1 MLGGTLITL
10 VKLFCQTGRLFCRI
24 VLIYLG
30 SVHLVI
36 FHNVTV
42 GHNFSMDG
50 FVSDFWLYLFGSL
63 LGGTVLGW
71 LIQSAISSSR
81 VSQLNDDWQAQL
93 DDAVRQRDR
102 LSAES
107 TTLRTSI
114 EAQEAVI
121 HQRDLSVKVTRVEL
135 ESALENAKQLTKNIF
150 TLRAERE
157 DFKTK
162 VVNFQNGLASLKRQS
177 AELQNEFVK
186 SGDFYKAELA
196 KAFEKRKVLEEKLE
210 NSKAEY
216 ESFSNLLQASRS
228 EQESVNNMLGAAKTR
243 LNNLDA
249 LEQSVIELEAENAQ
263 LKHDAA
269 ITRQEND
276 VLKRDMAEQ
285 EELKVQNKELAQV
298 LKSMENS
305 RKQYESDANRYRE
318 HAGRSEKKSET
329 LRIRLDEVEKNFADI
344 ENEQKQAIANARK
357 SAASQ
362 VNGSKKKVSQEKDD
376 LQEIIGI
383 GKVFE
388 HTLHELGV
396 YSFRQIA
403 GFGVSDIAR
412 VNGELKEFKGR
423 MEQDDW
429 IGQAKDLLFRK
440 YG

>member
-1 MLGGTLITL
+1 MP
-10 VKLFCQTGRLFCRI
+10 VR
-24 VLIYLG
+24 
-30 SVHLVI
+30 
-36 FHNVTV
+36 
-42 GHNFSMDG
+42 HNFRMDG
-50 FVSDFWLYLFGSL
+50 FVSDIWLYLFGSL
-63 LGGTVLGW
+63 LGGTVVGW
-71 LIQSAISSSR
+71 LIRSALSSSR
-81 VSQLNDDWQAQL
+81 ISQLNDDWQAQL

-102 LSAES
+102 LTAEV

-121 HQRDLSVKVTRVEL
+121 HQRDVSVKSTRVEL
-135 ESALENAKQLTKNIF
+135 ESALEKEKLLTKNIF

-157 DFKTK
+157 DFKAK
-162 VVNFQNGLASLKRQS
+162 VATFQNGLASLKRQS
-177 AELQNEFVK
+177 SELQNEFVK
-186 SGDFYKAELA
+186 SGAFYKSELA
-196 KAFEKRKVLEEKLE
+196 KAFEKRKALEEKLE

-216 ESFSNLLQASRS
+216 KSFSNLLQASRS
-228 EQESVNNMLGAAKTR
+228 EQESVNKMLGAAKTR
-243 LNNLDA
+243 LNNLDE
-249 LEQSVIELEAENAQ
+249 LEQSVIKLEAENAQ
-263 LKHDAA
+263 LKHDTA

-305 RKQYESDANRYRE
+305 RKQYESDANRYRD
-318 HAGRSEKKSET
+318 HAGKSEQKSET

-344 ENEQKQAIANARK
+344 EKEQQQAIANARK
-357 SAASQ
+357 FAATQ
-362 VNGSKKKVSQEKDD
+362 ANGRKKAVKQEKDD

-396 YSFRQIA
+396 HSFRQIA
-403 GFGVSDIAR
+403 GFGVSDVAR
-412 VNGELKEFKGR
+412 VNAELREFKGR

-429 IGQAKDLLFRK
+429 IGQAKDLLFKK

>member
-1 MLGGTLITL
+1 MP
-10 VKLFCQTGRLFCRI
+10 
-24 VLIYLG
+24 
-30 SVHLVI
+30 
-36 FHNVTV
+36 V
-42 GHNFSMDG
+42 GHNFRMDA
-50 FVSDFWLYLFGSL
+50 FVSDIWLYLFGSL
-63 LGGTVLGW
+63 LGGTVVGW
-71 LIQSAISSSR
+71 LLRSALSHSR
-81 VSQLNDDWQAQL
+81 IKQLNDDWQAQL

-102 LSAES
+102 LTAET

-114 EAQEAVI
+114 EAQEAVV
-121 HQRDLSVKVTRVEL
+121 HQRDLAVKSTRVEL
-135 ESALENAKQLTKNIF
+135 ESALEKEKLLTKNIF

-162 VVNFQNGLASLKRQS
+162 VATFQNGLASLKRQS

-196 KAFEKRKVLEEKLE
+196 KAFEKRKALEEKLE

-228 EQESVNNMLGAAKTR
+228 EQESVNKMLGAAKVR
-243 LNNLDA
+243 LDNLDA
-249 LEQSVIELEAENAQ
+249 LERSVIKLEAENAQ
-263 LKHDAA
+263 LKHDTA
-269 ITRQEND
+269 ITQQEND
-276 VLKRDMAEQ
+276 VLQRDMAEQ

-318 HAGRSEKKSET
+318 HAGKSEQKSET
-329 LRIRLDEVEKNFADI
+329 LRIRLDEVEKNFV
-344 ENEQKQAIANARK
+344 EMEMEQQQAIAKARK
-357 SAASQ
+357 SAAAQ
-362 VNGSKKKVSQEKDD
+362 ANGSKKARKQEKDD

-388 HTLHELGV
+388 LTLHELGV
-396 YSFRQIA
+396 YSYRQIA
-403 GFGVSDIAR
+403 GFGVADIAR
-412 VNGELKEFKGR
+412 VNAELKEFKGR

-429 IGQAKDLLFRK
+429 IGQAKDLLFKK